1 MVVPVATNLIT
12 ASNPALTMHR
22 VVPIE
27 TNTITLTAAEETEHL
42 VVPVESAILTL
53 TAPNTEPLH
62 RSIPVTA
69 ARIDINAGDIALFVS
84 GVIDGP
90 AIITIT
96 APTAVAYA
104 NANRNADSNIITITA
119 AEERIAAIGIVVET
133 NTIRLIIGGIDM
145 TVIAPADAMIDAQ
158 IFVVEPNFD
167 TLLVPMGDSTE
178 FVVGPNAD
186 TFTVLPYT
194 ETNFAVDPN
203 DDTFYP

>member
-1 MVVPVATNLIT
+1 MLF
-12 ASNPALTMHR
+12 
-22 VVPIE
+22 
-27 TNTITLTAAEETEHL
+27 
-42 VVPVESAILTL
+42 
-53 TAPNTEPLH
+53 
-62 RSIPVTA
+62 RS
-69 ARIDINAGDIALFVS
+69 
-84 GVIDGP
+84 
-90 AIITIT
+90 
-96 APTAVAYA
+96 
-104 NANRNADSNIITITA
+104 
-119 AEERIAAIGIVVET
+119 
-133 NTIRLIIGGIDM
+133 GGIDM